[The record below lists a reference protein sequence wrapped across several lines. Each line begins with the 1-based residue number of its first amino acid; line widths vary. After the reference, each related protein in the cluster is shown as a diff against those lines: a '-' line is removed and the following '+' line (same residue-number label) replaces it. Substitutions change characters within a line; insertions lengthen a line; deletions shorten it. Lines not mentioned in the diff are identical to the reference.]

1 MSRSCSIA
9 AAMAA
14 LLGLISVTTE
24 AHAGDVGITSGGMH
38 GAFEYFYGWPAP
50 FDGFYRL
57 NRLPFAQAA
66 RPVGV
71 GVPFLNDYYPFYS
84 DYPPATECVFERRP
98 ISNVYGLGWRNFIV
112 CYNN

>member
-1 MSRSCSIA
+1 MLRISFLGVVA
-9 AAMAA
+9 AS
-14 LLGLISVTTE
+14 LLGLISVTE
-24 AHAGDVGITSGGMH
+24 AQSGDFGLPPGGRG
-38 GAFEYFYGWPAP
+38 GAFEYFYGWLVPI
-50 FDGFYRL
+50 DGFYRL

-71 GVPFLNDYYPFYS
+71 GVPFLNDYHPFYS